1 MYTIPCVV
9 VIISTNI
16 SYTKYSDIT
25 YKFVISA
32 IINEAINCTHTQYL
46 FLSYKNIFIHYY

>member
-16 SYTKYSDIT
+16 KYTKYSDIT

-32 IINEAINCTHTQYL
+32 INKAINCTHTQCL
-46 FLSYKNIFIHYY
+46 FLSYKNIFIQYY